1 MFLEIKEGGMI
12 FEHLYKQAIWRKYH
26 DMRSDFENPEVS
38 QKIVGCN
45 VNAKTYNDNAINI

>member
-1 MFLEIKEGGMI
+1 MI